1 MLFLGLIMDDS
12 KRKGWSFIYWLWRGW
27 TLGIRLKNCL
37 LQGIVIEY
45 SNCERLKNGKPCLT
59 WTLAKIACLSLREIF
74 NLHTKRNDDSSR
86 KGTPAKGITLIIS
99 GAIPQAGVIDT
110 SLNETWAVSTY
121 KKRKVNKTTLTVGNG
136 RAGEGQNIFWRI
148 YPMWRLYWIEM
159 TWKEIIWWW
168 IMLPSI
174 LNTK

>member
-12 KRKGWSFIYWLWRGW
+12 KRKGWSFIYWLWREW

-121 KKRKVNKTTLTVGNG
+121 KKRKVNKTTSTVRMVGLDKVKTFSG
-136 RAGEGQNIFWRI
+136 VFIQCDGCTGSKWHERKLSGDG
-148 YPMWRLYWIEM
+148 
-159 TWKEIIWWW
+159 
-168 IMLPSI
+168 
-174 LNTK
+174 